1 MSNLEKKI
9 MIIKAVD
16 FDQAITLPSSTQHQ
30 SDEKRMCGFLMRK
43 STLIAI
49 SLASILAFA
58 IVMFLPATLHH
69 EVNSSGS
76 SLPTNISIASK
87 AAIIAWE
94 TCNPSSDSCPAGYI
108 CCVAPADVSSG
119 KATCRLSNL
128 PADDTNGCAAN
139 QPSTFLSVTS
149 ASSASSTTS
158 SYPVTS
164 DNSCGPAVGFSCPSS
179 LPCCSQYGMLIKND

>member
-1 MSNLEKKI
+1 MSNFEKKI
-9 MIIKAVD
+9 MIMKAAD
-16 FDQAITLPSSTQHQ
+16 FDQAFALPLSQQHQ
-30 SDEKRMCGFLMRK
+30 SDEKRRCGFLMRK

-58 IVMFLPATLHH
+58 IVMFLPATFHH
-69 EVNSSGS
+69 EVGSSGS

-94 TCNPSSDSCPAGYI
+94 TCNSASDSCPAGYI

-128 PADDTNGCAAN
+128 PADDTDGCAAN
-139 QPSTFLSVTS
+139 QPSTLVSVTS
-149 ASSASSTTS
+149 PPSIPA
-158 SYPVTS
+158 YPVTP
-164 DNSCGPAVGFSCPSS
+164 DNSCGPTVGFSCPSS
-179 LPCCSQYGMLIKND
+179 LPCCSQYGMFFKND